1 MTTVFRLRLH
11 FFDKKRKLCN
21 LGVCFGVQCAMTTNK
36 ETNLIREICDGNT
49 HAFSELVEAYKNL
62 VYTLAYR
69 MLGSREEAE
78 EVSQDTFIKIFK
90 SLSHFKGDSKLSTWI
105 YKVAYNTCLDRIKQN
120 KRNKT
125 FVDIDHVKDVAFVS
139 MNNALD
145 KMLQEERKELI
156 KKCLNLLPSND
167 VGLLTLFY
175 FEEQSLAE
183 MEKTLDI
190 PISTI
195 KVQLFR
201 ARKKFAKVLEENLEK
216 EIFQNYG

>member
-1 MTTVFRLRLH
+1 
-11 FFDKKRKLCN
+11 
-21 LGVCFGVQCAMTTNK
+21 MTTNK
-36 ETNLIREICDGNT
+36 ETNLIQKIRDGNT
-49 HAFSELVEAYKNL
+49 HAFSELVDAYKNL
-62 VYTLAYR
+62 VYTLTYR

-90 SLSHFKGDSKLSTWI
+90 SLPHFKGDSKLSTWI

-156 KKCLNLLPSND
+156 KRCLNLLPSND

-175 FEEQSLAE
+175 FEEQNLAE

-190 PISTI
+190 PVSTI

>member
-1 MTTVFRLRLH
+1 
-11 FFDKKRKLCN
+11 
-21 LGVCFGVQCAMTTNK
+21 MTTNK
-36 ETNLIREICDGNT
+36 ETNLIQKIRDGNT
-49 HAFSELVEAYKNL
+49 HAFSDLVDAYKNL
-62 VYTLAYR
+62 VYTLTYR

-90 SLSHFKGDSKLSTWI
+90 SLPHFKGDSKLSTWI

-156 KKCLNLLPSND
+156 KRCLNLLPSND

-175 FEEQSLAE
+175 FEEQNLAE

-190 PISTI
+190 PVSTI

>member
-1 MTTVFRLRLH
+1 
-11 FFDKKRKLCN
+11 
-21 LGVCFGVQCAMTTNK
+21 MTTNK
-36 ETNLIREICDGNT
+36 ETNLIQKIRDGNT
-49 HAFSELVEAYKNL
+49 HAFSDLVDAYKNL
-62 VYTLAYR
+62 VYTLTYR

-90 SLSHFKGDSKLSTWI
+90 SLPHFKGDSKLSTWI

-145 KMLQEERKELI
+145 KILQEERKELI
-156 KKCLNLLPSND
+156 KRCLNLLPSND

-175 FEEQSLAE
+175 FEEQNLAE

-190 PISTI
+190 PVSTI

-201 ARKKFAKVLEENLEK
+201 ARKKFAKVLEENLEQ

>member
-1 MTTVFRLRLH
+1 
-11 FFDKKRKLCN
+11 
-21 LGVCFGVQCAMTTNK
+21 MTTNK
-36 ETNLIREICDGNT
+36 ETNLIQKIRDGNT
-49 HAFSELVEAYKNL
+49 HAFSELVDAYKNL

-125 FVDIDHVKDVAFVS
+125 FVDIDHVKGVAFVS

-190 PISTI
+190 PVSTI

-201 ARKKFAKVLEENLEK
+201 ARKKFAKVLEKNLEK

>member
-1 MTTVFRLRLH
+1 MTTVFWLRLH

-21 LGVCFGVQCAMTTNK
+21 LGVCFDVQCAMTTNK
-36 ETNLIREICDGNT
+36 ETNLIQKIRDGNT
-49 HAFSELVEAYKNL
+49 HAFSELVDAYKNL
-62 VYTLAYR
+62 VYTLVYR
-69 MLGSREEAE
+69 MLRSREEAE

-90 SLSHFKGDSKLSTWI
+90 SLPHFKGDSKLSTWI

-201 ARKKFAKVLEENLEK
+201 ARKKFAKVLEKNLEK

>member
-1 MTTVFRLRLH
+1 
-11 FFDKKRKLCN
+11 
-21 LGVCFGVQCAMTTNK
+21 MTTNK
-36 ETNLIREICDGNT
+36 ETNLIQKIRDGNT

-62 VYTLAYR
+62 VYTLTYR

-90 SLSHFKGDSKLSTWI
+90 SLPHFKGDSKLSTWI

-156 KKCLNLLPSND
+156 KRCLNLLPSND

-175 FEEQSLAE
+175 FEEQNLAE

-190 PISTI
+190 PVSTI

>member
-1 MTTVFRLRLH
+1 
-11 FFDKKRKLCN
+11 
-21 LGVCFGVQCAMTTNK
+21 MTTNK
-36 ETNLIREICDGNT
+36 ETNLIQKIRDGNI
-49 HAFSELVEAYKNL
+49 HAFSELVDAYKNL

-69 MLGSREEAE
+69 MLRSREEAE

-90 SLSHFKGDSKLSTWI
+90 SLPHFKGDSKLSTWI

-125 FVDIDHVKDVAFVS
+125 FVDIDHVKDVSFVS

-190 PISTI
+190 PASTI

-201 ARKKFAKVLEENLEK
+201 ARKKFAKVLEKNLEK

>member
-1 MTTVFRLRLH
+1 
-11 FFDKKRKLCN
+11 
-21 LGVCFGVQCAMTTNK
+21 MTTNE
-36 ETNLIREICDGNT
+36 ETNLIQKIRDGNT
-49 HAFSELVEAYKNL
+49 HAFSDLVDAYKNL

-90 SLSHFKGDSKLSTWI
+90 SLPHFKGDSKLSTWI

-156 KKCLNLLPSND
+156 KRCLNLLPSND

-175 FEEQSLAE
+175 FEEQNLAE

-190 PISTI
+190 PVSTI

>member
-1 MTTVFRLRLH
+1 
-11 FFDKKRKLCN
+11 
-21 LGVCFGVQCAMTTNK
+21 MTTNK
-36 ETNLIREICDGNT
+36 ETNLIQKIRDGNT
-49 HAFSELVEAYKNL
+49 HAFSELVAAYKNL
-62 VYTLAYR
+62 VYTLTYR

-78 EVSQDTFIKIFK
+78 EVSQDIFIKIFK
-90 SLSHFKGDSKLSTWI
+90 SLPHFKGDSKLSTWI

-156 KKCLNLLPSND
+156 KRCLNLLPSND

-175 FEEQSLAE
+175 FEEQNLAE

-190 PISTI
+190 PVSTI